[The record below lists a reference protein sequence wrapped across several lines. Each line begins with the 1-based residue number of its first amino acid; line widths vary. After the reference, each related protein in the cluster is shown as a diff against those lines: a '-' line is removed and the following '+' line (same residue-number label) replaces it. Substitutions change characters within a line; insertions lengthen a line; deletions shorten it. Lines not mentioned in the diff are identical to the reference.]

1 MDIKFNT
8 PAFYIN
14 SYNKCVSG
22 RIVGLTDKQVRFHED
37 ETNDEYLKSF
47 SDMYETRNEAIKCEI
62 ERLEGN
68 KRKVVKEFESRYI
81 EKSECLYKIVHVDAI
96 IDFLKSQM
104 DEVQQ

>member
-14 SYNKCVSG
+14 SYNKVVSG
-22 RIVGLTDKQVRFHED
+22 RIVGLTDKQVRFRED
-37 ETNDEYLKSF
+37 ETNDEYLKSIQ
-47 SDMYETRNEAIKCEI
+47 SIYETRNDAIKCEI

-68 KRKVVKEFESRYI
+68 KRRAMEEFESRYI
-81 EKSECLYKIVHVDAI
+81 EKSEGLYKIVHVDAI

-104 DEVQQ
+104 DEVEK